1 MKAIV
6 HEKYGPPEV
15 LELKEVD
22 KPVPKDN
29 EVLLKVHSASVNSS
43 DYEFLTGSPLY
54 TRMWGFLKP
63 KINILG
69 SDVSG
74 LVEEVGSNVS
84 QFKSGD
90 AAFGDIFGYWGGF
103 AEYVCVP
110 ENTLIIKPTSITFE
124 EAAAIPQAA
133 LVALQ
138 GIKDK
143 GDVQRGQKVL
153 INGAGGGAGT
163 FAVQIG
169 NLFGAEVTGVD
180 HTAKLD
186 MMRSIGAK
194 HVIDYTHEDFTK
206 NGKQYDLILDLIA
219 SHSIFEYK
227 RALSPGGVYIMV
239 GGSLRHLFQTLFF
252 GILISLTGRK
262 KMGILGAKP
271 NKHMDYMIKMIESGK
286 IVPVIDKYYTLDEVP
301 EALRYLGE
309 GYARGKVVVTV
320 CN

>member
-69 SDVSG
+69 SDV
-74 LVEEVGSNVS
+74 
-84 QFKSGD
+84 
-90 AAFGDIFGYWGGF
+90 GGF